1 MAYFV
6 RGMMIQV
13 QPLLRE
19 QISLGSEIEAL
30 PGDNS
35 DQEEAT
41 LLATIFERNGRVES
55 VEAATPPGYVYVP
68 ANPLPSLP
76 LTVDGPI
83 MQVAAHPGDGPDFFY
98 ATYLQMAANTRYDNT
113 YHEILLTDGERG
125 VDGWSPEHTR
135 GVRMAEAYAGAE
147 IVGSHLHFLGYP
159 DGELASLAESQQR
172 QLIARLAELIG
183 TIQPALLV
191 VHPPKYDHPDHAA
204 GFALTV
210 AALELHAQAG
220 RRAPALLV
228 HDVEFGLQQTG
239 LSIPYS
245 YIIDDPCTR
254 TYPLHVPGL
263 LVDISAT
270 HQMAQRALHEH
281 RTQMVDP
288 VFGQPKVYADLIDT
302 LARLRGLQLRSED
315 ANPRAQGF
323 SHVVIPGVT
332 SEQNILPWRLPAQ
345 SVFTV
350 QPSVHPRSIDHARF
364 HRDTHL
370 LNGACL

>member
-1 MAYFV
+1 
-6 RGMMIQV
+6 MMIQV

-19 QISLGSEIEAL
+19 QTNLSDEGEAL
-30 PGDNS
+30 PGAAIR
-35 DQEEAT
+35 QEEAA

-68 ANPLPSLP
+68 EHPLSSLP
-76 LTVDGPI
+76 LAVDGPI

-98 ATYLQMAANTRYDNT
+98 ATYLQMAANTRYDNA

-135 GVRMAEAYAGAE
+135 QVRMAEAYAGAE

-159 DGELASLAESQQR
+159 DGELASLTESQQR

-191 VHPPKYDHPDHAA
+191 VHPPKHDHPDHAA
-204 GFALTV
+204 SFALTL
-210 AALELHAQAG
+210 AALELHARSG
-220 RRAPALLV
+220 RGTPTLLV

-245 YIIDDPCTR
+245 STIDDSCTR

-270 HQMAQRALHEH
+270 HQTAQRALHEH

-288 VFGQPKVYADLIDT
+288 IFGQPKVYADLIDT
-302 LARLRGLQLRSED
+302 LARLRGLQLRSEGV
-315 ANPRAQGF
+315 NSRTRAQGF

-332 SEQNILPWRLPAQ
+332 SEQNVLPLRLPER
-345 SVFTV
+345 SVFMMKQSSSPV
-350 QPSVHPRSIDHARF
+350 LLDLPRFLPDVRQERF
-364 HRDTHL
+364 GR
-370 LNGACL
+370 